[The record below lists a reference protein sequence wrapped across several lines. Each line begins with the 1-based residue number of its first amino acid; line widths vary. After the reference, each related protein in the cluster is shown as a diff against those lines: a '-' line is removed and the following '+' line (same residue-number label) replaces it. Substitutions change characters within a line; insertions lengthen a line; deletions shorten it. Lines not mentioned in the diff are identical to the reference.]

1 MKILLLPTLLFLMIY
16 CSQTAAPNQEKH
28 TQAKVCKTVV
38 PNSTVSLGVKGMVC
52 QMGCGGSIR
61 KALKATCAVERV
73 EVNYLDSLEEQTIKV
88 HYDRQKIAPKQ
99 MLQILSQIN
108 DHQFS
113 VRTIGEAQKLR

>member
-1 MKILLLPTLLFLMIY
+1 MKLILLPSLLFLMIS
-16 CSQTAAPNQEKH
+16 CSQTAAPDQEKYA
-28 TQAKVCKTVV
+28 QAKVCKTIV
-38 PNSTVSLGVKGMVC
+38 PNATVSLGVKGMVC

-108 DHQFS
+108 DQQFS
-113 VRTIGEAQKLR
+113 VRTIGEAQALR

>member
-1 MKILLLPTLLFLMIY
+1 MKLILLPSLLFLLIA
-16 CSQTAAPNQEKH
+16 CNQTAAPSQVKH
-28 TQAKVCKTVV
+28 TRAMVCKTVV
-38 PNSTVSLGVKGMVC
+38 PNTIISLGVKGMVC